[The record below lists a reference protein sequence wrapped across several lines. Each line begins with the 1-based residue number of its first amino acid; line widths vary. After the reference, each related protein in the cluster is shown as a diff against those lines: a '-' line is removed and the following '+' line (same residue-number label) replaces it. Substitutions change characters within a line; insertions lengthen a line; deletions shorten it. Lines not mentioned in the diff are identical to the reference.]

1 MGNKKTAKKRS
12 VKKWYVT
19 AKQNARLADGTFV
32 GEGEKVE
39 VTKEYAE
46 RLKAEKNKTFIIS
59 N

>member
-1 MGNKKTAKKRS
+1 MAKKKTAKNKG

-32 GEGEKVE
+32 GEGKKVE
-39 VTKEYAE
+39 VTKEYAK
-46 RLKAEKNKTFIIS
+46 RLKAEKNEAFIIS